1 LRAGSGELTA
11 IQTLQEIAN
20 PPAEAEYEFDRTD
33 LPDENDTMLLVLLAL
48 IVFAFLFL
56 GSIVFLACIV
66 LPPTRRYALSTAF
79 WFAVWGPC
87 SVVLMMI
94 AGLGLVA
101 GALVMKTG
109 SMQLTDAPK
118 LLAAFGWSY
127 VMVGALIT
135 TTVATGAAWF
145 HQMLIHRFTFAL
157 FRLYATVISAGIG
170 SVLGWSLGWWIVAKG
185 ITHPGLWWVLEMV
198 ILIAGFG
205 IAAYKG
211 ARGLRGKMPTK
222 FTWISPEEFAGSHKP

>member
-1 LRAGSGELTA
+1 
-11 IQTLQEIAN
+11 
-20 PPAEAEYEFDRTD
+20 
-33 LPDENDTMLLVLLAL
+33 
-48 IVFAFLFL
+48 
-56 GSIVFLACIV
+56 
-66 LPPTRRYALSTAF
+66 
-79 WFAVWGPC
+79 
-87 SVVLMMI
+87 
-94 AGLGLVA
+94 
-101 GALVMKTG
+101 
-109 SMQLTDAPK
+109 MQLTDAPK